1 MEQPDVENLEIDLLL
16 EGILH
21 RYGYDFRGYAR
32 ASLKRRLI
40 HRLHQIPLNHIS
52 EMIPR
57 ILYDREFFDQLL
69 KDMSI
74 TVTEMF
80 RDPPFFRA
88 VRETIVSILKTY
100 PYVKIWHAGCATGEE
115 VYSMAI
121 LLKEEGLYDKTQIY
135 ATDFNNE
142 ALHIAEEGIYPIRQI
157 KKSTLN
163 YNKSNGK
170 GCFSDYYHV
179 KYTAAKIDHSLKKQ
193 IMFAN
198 HNLVTDGVFNEMNL
212 IVCRNVLI
220 YFGKELQNRVL
231 SLLCQSLCHR
241 GYLCLGSKETLAFSD
256 VEDQFET
263 IHKPERIFRK
273 TTLSLLPF
281 SQERVRHE

>member
-1 MEQPDVENLEIDLLL
+1 MKQPDVENLEIDLLL
-16 EGILH
+16 EGI
-21 RYGYDFRGYAR
+21 RDCYGYDFRGYAR

-40 HRLHQIPLNHIS
+40 HRMQQMSLNHLS

-57 ILYDREFFDQLL
+57 ILYNRELLGQLL

-88 VRETIVSILKTY
+88 VRETIVPVLKTY
-100 PYVKIWHAGCATGEE
+100 PFIKIWHAGCATGEE

-121 LLKEEGLYDKTQIY
+121 LLKEEGIYNKTQIY

-142 ALHIAEEGIYPIRQI
+142 ALHVAKEGIYPISKI

-170 GCFSDYYHV
+170 GCLSDYYHV
-179 KYTAAKIDHSLKKQ
+179 KYTAAKIDNSLKKQ
-193 IMFAN
+193 ILFAN
-198 HNLVTDGVFNEMNL
+198 HNLVTDGVFNEMHL

-220 YFGKELQNRVL
+220 YFGKELQNQVL
-231 SLLCQSLCHR
+231 SLFCQSLCHR
-241 GYLCLGSKETLAFSD
+241 GYLCLGSKETLTLSD
-256 VEDQFET
+256 IEEQFET

-273 TTLSLLPF
+273 NDSF
-281 SQERVRHE
+281 SPACFVEVNST